1 MKYLKLKKTS
11 PERRRKK
18 MKEGTRV
25 ASNER
30 RLIRE
35 KSSPVIKIHFV
46 KKINDKMNESYQM
59 TFLASIKIKGKFC
72 DGPV

>member
-11 PERRRKK
+11 PEEERKKERRRKK

-30 RLIRE
+30 RL
-35 KSSPVIKIHFV
+35 KT
-46 KKINDKMNESYQM
+46 KKLE
-59 TFLASIKIKGKFC
+59 T
-72 DGPV
+72 